1 MFSERKMFA
10 ARAHARGDAHARSGP
25 MRSLLAWL
33 GHTQA
38 GEGARGLQG
47 IALRSA
53 ALSSLL
59 VACTAP
65 QTLVT
70 ARHTPCKP
78 REIQI
83 SELTY
88 SGSTEDWLASCR
100 DLHFRCQTREQ
111 GRRLLYSCKPVKTP
125 RLPAD
130 AGPLQLQDGGASDA
144 ETYAPVPI
152 ETQHLPTDAGPLE
165 AQDGAAKD
173 ADADT
178 PG

>member
-1 MFSERKMFA
+1 
-10 ARAHARGDAHARSGP
+10 

-33 GHTQA
+33 GH
-38 GEGARGLQG
+38 EHVLERARRLRGF
-47 IALRSA
+47 ALRCA
-53 ALSSLL
+53 AFSSLL
-59 VACTAP
+59 ACTAP

-88 SGSTEDWLASCR
+88 SGSTEDWLATCR
-100 DLHFRCQTREQ
+100 DLQFRCQTREQ
-111 GRRLLYSCKPVKTP
+111 GRRLLYSCKPIKAQRP
-125 RLPAD
+125 PAD
-130 AGPLQLQDGGASDA
+130 AGPLNAQDAAAKGADA
-144 ETYAPVPI
+144 GPLEA
-152 ETQHLPTDAGPLE
+152 HDGAAKDADAGPLE

-173 ADADT
+173 AETDA